1 MAMKFSTLLRH
12 FRESFKSIIR
22 NGWLSFSSASSI
34 AISLFILGVFLLL
47 ALNVNSLADQVESD
61 VEIRVHLEMHTTQ
74 QQITVMQ
81 NRIGSIDEVSQI
93 TFVSREEG
101 LEQMKERFGDEISQL
116 FDGYEGDD
124 NPLPDSFTVKVSDA
138 EYVDFVADKIAQLDD
153 INHPSQIFKIVYSK
167 EVVEMLLKVTK
178 AVRNIGLLLV
188 AGLAFTAIFLIS
200 NTIKLTIL
208 ARRKEIAIMKLVG
221 ATNSFIRWPFFIE
234 GAMLGLIGSLI
245 PVVVLIFGYH
255 KLIEATQ
262 LDLGIMMI
270 QLLSLEDVSG
280 RLIGLLMGIGIVIGI
295 WGSTISVRKFLRV

>member
-1 MAMKFSTLLRH
+1 MKFSTLLRH
-12 FRESFKSIIR
+12 FRESFKSVVR

-61 VEIRVHLEMHTTQ
+61 VEIRVILEMDTTP
-74 QQITVMQ
+74 QQITTLQ
-81 NRIGSIDEVSQI
+81 NRIGSIDQVSQI
-93 TFVSREEG
+93 TFVSRDEG
-101 LEQMKERFGDEISQL
+101 LEQMKEKFGDEISQL

-124 NPLPDSFTVKVSDA
+124 NPLPDSFTVKVEDA
-138 EYVDFVADKIAQLDD
+138 EFVDFVADKIAQLDE
-153 INHPSQIFKIVYSK
+153 INRPQQIEKIMYGK
-167 EVVEMLLKVTK
+167 EVVEMLLKITK

-234 GAMLGLIGSLI
+234 GALLGLIGSLI
-245 PVVVLIFGYH
+245 PVVILLYGYN

-270 QLLSLEDVSG
+270 RLLSIEEVTRSVV
-280 RLIGLLMGIGIVIGI
+280 GLLMGIGIVIGI

>member
-1 MAMKFSTLLRH
+1 MKFSTLLRH
-12 FRESFKSIIR
+12 FRESFKSVVR

-61 VEIRVHLEMHTTQ
+61 VEIRVILEMDTTP
-74 QQITVMQ
+74 QQITTLQ
-81 NRIGSIDEVSQI
+81 NRIGSIDQVSQI
-93 TFVSREEG
+93 TFVSRDEG
-101 LEQMKERFGDEISQL
+101 LEQMKEKFGDEISQL

-124 NPLPDSFTVKVSDA
+124 NPLPDSFTVKVEDA
-138 EYVDFVADKIAQLDD
+138 EFVDFVADKIAQLDEL
-153 INHPSQIFKIVYSK
+153 NRPRQIEKIMYGK
-167 EVVEMLLKVTK
+167 EVVEMLLKITK

-234 GAMLGLIGSLI
+234 GALLGLIGSLI
-245 PVVVLIFGYH
+245 PVVILLYGYN

-270 QLLSLEDVSG
+270 RLLSIEEVTRSVV
-280 RLIGLLMGIGIVIGI
+280 GLLMGIGIVIGI